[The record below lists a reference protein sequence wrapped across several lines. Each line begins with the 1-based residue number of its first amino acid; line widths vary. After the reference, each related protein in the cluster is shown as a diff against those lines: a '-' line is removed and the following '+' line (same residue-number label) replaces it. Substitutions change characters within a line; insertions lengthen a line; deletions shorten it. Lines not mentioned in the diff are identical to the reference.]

1 MVYIPYYGFRAM
13 FVVAV
18 HVVVGFVI
26 DILFLFCRG
35 GQSGDGKLQGGQ
47 GVSRG
52 IGGRWWGVKSYRN
65 TLKKKKRENATQVC
79 GGCLYFPRASR
90 W

>member
-35 GQSGDGKLQGGQ
+35 GQSGDGKLQGGE

-65 TLKKKKRENATQVC
+65 TLKKKKERE
-79 GGCLYFPRASR
+79 RDASVWWLLVFSAR
-90 W
+90 E